1 MDTALSASG
10 GRSGAK
16 VSLLAVLSTTG
27 GGSEAE
33 TALSASGGSSGEKA
47 APQIQRIPPFT
58 KVLEQLL
65 EHVTK
70 LCGVF
75 EA

>member
-1 MDTALSASG
+1 MQVTQSVSGGSSGVKASLSSILMATEGGPEVDTALSASG

-33 TALSASGGSSGEKA
+33 TAL
-47 APQIQRIPPFT
+47 
-58 KVLEQLL
+58 
-65 EHVTK
+65 
-70 LCGVF
+70 
-75 EA
+75 